1 LVTFNAGNKNTNFVG
16 FIMQKLNLPEYSFRI
31 KTTEGKTLIFDSLRK
46 KFVRLTPEEWV
57 RQNFVQFLIIE
68 KNYSVSLIVIEASV
82 KVNNNPQRADLVVFD
97 RSGNPALVAEFKA
110 PEVKISQ
117 QTFDQIV
124 RYNMQL
130 KVPFLIVSN
139 GLEHYCCRINYDD
152 NLYAFLAEIPE
163 FSEVL
168 I

>member
-1 LVTFNAGNKNTNFVG
+1 
-16 FIMQKLNLPEYSFRI
+16 MQKLNLPEYSFRI

-57 RQNFVQFLIIE
+57 RQNFVQFLVVE
-68 KNYSVSLIVIEASV
+68 KNYPVSLIAIEAGV
-82 KVNNNPQRADLVVFD
+82 KVNNNPQRADLVIFD
-97 RSGNPALVAEFKA
+97 RSGNAALVAEFKA

-139 GLEHYCCRINYDD
+139 GLEHYCCRMSYED
-152 NLYAFLAEIPE
+152 NSYAFLPEIPD
-163 FSEVL
+163 FAAVVGG
-168 I
+168 

>member
-1 LVTFNAGNKNTNFVG
+1 
-16 FIMQKLNLPEYSFRI
+16 MQKLNLPEYSFRI
-31 KTTEGKTLIFDSLRK
+31 KITEGKSFIFDSLRK
-46 KFVRLTPEEWV
+46 KYVRLTPEEWV
-57 RQNFVQFLIIE
+57 RQNFVQFLIVE
-68 KNYSVSLIVIEASV
+68 KKYSVSLMTVEALV
-82 KVNNNPQRADLVVFD
+82 KVNNNPQRADLVIFD
-97 RSGNPALVAEFKA
+97 RSGSPILVAEFKA

-152 NLYAFLAEIPE
+152 NSYAFLAEIPY
-163 FSEVL
+163 FSEIL
-168 I
+168 S